1 MTTLVIVHEGD
12 DVGHGR
18 TSARR
23 REYVGPLGIIECPS
37 LVEA

>member
-1 MTTLVIVHEGD
+1 MTTLVIVHEVD

-23 REYVGPLGIIECPS
+23 REYVGPS
-37 LVEA
+37 LMEA